1 MPMTLLPSSRQEIS
15 FSTVFGTKP
24 LVSVSVQSSYSFL
37 PSVMP
42 LSYLPTNR
50 YVLSTTQK
58 FESSKSSQIL
68 LVSDVQ
74 SISIRDIQ
82 NVSTSE
88 NDDKVQVSTVAAS
101 LQNQSTVPASLNT
114 VESITFFK
122 VASKG
127 LLSLKRT
134 IIDSSPIIS
143 ALVTPSSKT
152 STNTVMNNTSQ
163 LRSRSYIT
171 PSSSIHPSLRTS
183 ALFIE
188 SSASSVV
195 KVSDLYKLIMRLYI
209 EVSVD
214 VQTVEFKKRLTGQLT
229 GLYILCSATRRHRR
243 NLDTPH
249 VVVSIYV
256 SIISFSLST

>member
-163 LRSRSYIT
+163 LVSRSYIT

-183 ALFIE
+183 AL
-188 SSASSVV
+188 SSVV

>member
-88 NDDKVQVSTVAAS
+88 NDDKVQVSTIAAS

-183 ALFIE
+183 AL
-188 SSASSVV
+188 SSVV